1 MFGDHFA
8 GDSHRSPQS
17 PEHFTGLAFPISDRP
32 NWSGMQLRSSQ
43 GNDPSMEVRL
53 DWTAV
58 RNAEKIGLTDGGREE
73 VWDGQKV
80 RH

>member
-1 MFGDHFA
+1 
-8 GDSHRSPQS
+8 
-17 PEHFTGLAFPISDRP
+17 
-32 NWSGMQLRSSQ
+32 
-43 GNDPSMEVRL
+43 MEVRL

-58 RNAEKIGLTDGGREE
+58 RNAQKRGLTDGRRDPVREE